1 MINIFRGYVRT
12 KDKKPIQKFKGVN
25 DLLTLKDVENDEE
38 YAGILN
44 DDFVVLDV
52 DDSVEAEKTFRLVDD
67 LGLNCRVV
75 NTTRGKHFIFKKNPT
90 LKLKGTTHN
99 ICSLGFNF
107 DIRIGVNQYIIVKS
121 KGKVREVIKE
131 FDEFKEIEAF
141 PKYFAP
147 ISSSNKFTNLTEGD
161 GRNGK
166 LFSHIPTL
174 IKAGYTK
181 EEVKQII
188 RWINSYYLLTP
199 LSEYELSQVIRDE
212 AFSGLTS
219 FNVLEDFGE
228 SYKPKSFS
236 ELGMAELFYEKYKDV
251 VRYNKGTDWLVW
263 NGQVWEINE
272 LAAQNK
278 YVEFLHKVK
287 KESLDELNVAYGGAI
302 NNEAKVKEATKFINF
317 VTSMESAN
325 KISSVLKI
333 ARGFMEIS
341 ISELDKNPFDLNTPK
356 GIIDLRTSILSPH
369 NPTNV
374 CTKITSVSASDEGK
388 ELWEEL
394 LSTVTLGDKE
404 YQKFLQVLCGAT
416 TIGRVFNEALVI
428 AHGDGHNGKST
439 MFNVIFRVLGNY
451 SGKIPAESLTTK
463 AKNTK
468 VDLAELFSKRFI
480 LASET
485 EEGQRLSNQMLKQI
499 ASTDAIT
506 GEKKY
511 HDPFVFE
518 PTHTALLYTNFL
530 PRLGSLDNGTKRR
543 IIICP
548 FNAKIKSPKKD
559 FADQLYAKAGGYVL
573 KWLVEGAREFIS
585 NNYNLPPCKATS
597 SAKEEYISENDWLA
611 SFIDDCC
618 VIGDIEQQGAAELY
632 KSYKQWCIDVGN
644 YAKSSIDF
652 SSALEVKGFKK
663 KKTNKG
669 WVYLGLSLSP
679 TRTCGKNPNSDF
691 L

>member
-25 DLLTLKDVENDEE
+25 DLLTLKDVENDDE

-75 NTTRGKHFIFKKNPT
+75 NTTRGKHFIFKKNPA

-107 DIRIGVNQYIIVKS
+107 DIRIGINQYIIVKA

-131 FDEFKEIEAF
+131 FDESKEIEAF

-333 ARGFMEIS
+333 ARGFMEIN
-341 ISELDKNPFDLNTPK
+341 ISELDKNPFDLNTPE

-374 CTKITSVSASDEGK
+374 CTKITSVSASSEGK

-394 LSTVTLGDKE
+394 LNTVTKGDEE

-573 KWLVEGAREFIS
+573 KWLIEGAKEFIA
-585 NNYNLPPCKATS
+585 NDYNLPPCKATS